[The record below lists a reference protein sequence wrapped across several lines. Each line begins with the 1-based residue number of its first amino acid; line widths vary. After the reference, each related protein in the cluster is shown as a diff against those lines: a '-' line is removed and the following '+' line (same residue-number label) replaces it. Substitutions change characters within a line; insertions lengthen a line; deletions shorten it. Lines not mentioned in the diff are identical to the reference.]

1 METKWNLKHLYENDK
16 AWEVDINILKECLI
30 ELTSKEQVAFE
41 NEVNF
46 LKFLEYNFK
55 TYELIE
61 KLYLYPKRSLDICV
75 TDEVKKEQF
84 KVIAN
89 LYNEY
94 LKITNAFENE
104 LLLNQSLV
112 NKYLANPS
120 LEHYT
125 RYIYLILRNK
135 EHLISRENED
145 FLARYNE
152 NYRNIRLEYQELIN
166 SLDFGEVTIDGEVVK
181 ITKQNYEDLML
192 NKNRDLRRQVYAS
205 YNKSY
210 KKIEKEIT
218 KLYIKKIANDINNA
232 QLCHFE
238 SVLANVLFTSELRP
252 DVVNNLI
259 HTCEKY
265 IDIEHK
271 FITLKKQILGIEDYQ
286 SYDMGL
292 SICSIDKLSYEFSEA
307 LDIAKKSLSILGED
321 YVSLIDKMFN
331 EGWVDIY
338 PRDNKRT
345 MSFTGISYSGVPY
358 ILLNYNNTLESLRT
372 LVHEMGH
379 GIHTWYSKITNKYEY
394 FEFQLFTTEIVAKI
408 NEALLNNYLLRNV
421 KSDEEKI
428 YVLNYIISA
437 LSNSL
442 FGQILLTEF
451 EYSVI
456 NDLASGKSLT
466 NEDLYQKYQE
476 LSKKYNGPDLETNE
490 FTGYGWLKIPHF
502 IMQSTYYVYQYSF
515 CTAIALVIS
524 AKILSNDQEFI
535 TKYKEF
541 LKLGNT
547 LSIEDSL
554 RFLGVDFND
563 TSCLDNAFKLL
574 DNYVDEMQRLVLKN
588 KK

>member
-271 FITLKKQILGIEDYQ
+271 FITLKKQIWELKIIKVMIWDYLYAQ
-286 SYDMGL
+286 
-292 SICSIDKLSYEFSEA
+292 
-307 LDIAKKSLSILGED
+307 
-321 YVSLIDKMFN
+321 LIN
-331 EGWVDIY
+331 Y
-338 PRDNKRT
+338 L
-345 MSFTGISYSGVPY
+345 MSFP
-358 ILLNYNNTLESLRT
+358 
-372 LVHEMGH
+372 
-379 GIHTWYSKITNKYEY
+379 
-394 FEFQLFTTEIVAKI
+394 
-408 NEALLNNYLLRNV
+408 
-421 KSDEEKI
+421 
-428 YVLNYIISA
+428 
-437 LSNSL
+437 
-442 FGQILLTEF
+442 
-451 EYSVI
+451 
-456 NDLASGKSLT
+456 
-466 NEDLYQKYQE
+466 
-476 LSKKYNGPDLETNE
+476 
-490 FTGYGWLKIPHF
+490 
-502 IMQSTYYVYQYSF
+502 
-515 CTAIALVIS
+515 
-524 AKILSNDQEFI
+524 
-535 TKYKEF
+535 
-541 LKLGNT
+541 KL
-547 LSIEDSL
+547 
-554 RFLGVDFND
+554 
-563 TSCLDNAFKLL
+563 
-574 DNYVDEMQRLVLKN
+574 
-588 KK
+588 